1 MAGDGGS
8 WEGGQRGMGE
18 DSGGWRDVA
27 GDGGRWRGMLGDG
40 GRWQELTIK
49 SGGPWRHVWEFGGAA
64 GGGRRTLF
72 WLRKKPLGSAISPGE
87 KALTVTVFS

>member
-1 MAGDGGS
+1 MAGVDDKK
-8 WEGGQRGMGE
+8 R
-18 DSGGWRDVA
+18 RTVA
-27 GDGGRWRGMLGDG
+27 ACAG
-40 GRWQELTIK
+40 
-49 SGGPWRHVWEFGGAA
+49 VWGAA